1 MISFI
6 KGILV
11 EKDPTAL
18 LIDVNGLGYEV
29 FVPMTTFYTLGEV
42 GSSVSLYTHFVVRE
56 DAHQL
61 YGFKSKID
69 KKIFQELIKV
79 SGVGAR
85 TAIAILSGM
94 DSKTLLHCIENKDY
108 ALLSTI
114 PGIGKK
120 TAERL
125 VVEIYDKLL
134 KMANEIYTK
143 SSENSESY
151 ISNIDCKDPIL
162 PTSLEGSIF
171 NESVDAL
178 VVLGYKQKD
187 AEKMIRAVMSD
198 EVTTSAEV
206 IRKALQVSIRS
217 KNNRKR

>member
-6 KGILV
+6 KGVLI

-18 LIDVNGLGYEV
+18 LIDVNGIGYEV
-29 FVPMTTFYTLGEV
+29 FVPMTTFYTLGDID
-42 GSSVSLYTHFVVRE
+42 SQVSLYTHFIVRE
-56 DAHQL
+56 DAQQL
-61 YGFKSKID
+61 YGFKSKVD
-69 KKIFQELIKV
+69 KKVFQELIKV
-79 SGVGAR
+79 NGIGAR

-108 ALLSTI
+108 ALLATV

-134 KMANEIYTK
+134 KMANEIYAQT
-143 SSENSESY
+143 SGTTTTSQDSQAQQA
-151 ISNIDCKDPIL
+151 
-162 PTSLEGSIF
+162 PTSVVLANSIF

-178 VVLGYKQKD
+178 LALGYKQKD
-187 AEKMIRAVMSD
+187 AEKMARSAMGDAITA
-198 EVTTSAEV
+198 AEV
-206 IRKALQVSIRS
+206 IRKALQGSIKS
-217 KNNRKR
+217 KR

>member
-6 KGILV
+6 KGVLI

-18 LIDVNGLGYEV
+18 LIDVNGIGYEV
-29 FVPMTTFYTLGEV
+29 FVPMTTFYTLGDID
-42 GSSVSLYTHFVVRE
+42 SQVSLYTHFVVRE
-56 DAHQL
+56 DAQQL
-61 YGFKSKID
+61 YGFKSKVD
-69 KKIFQELIKV
+69 KKVFQELIKV
-79 SGVGAR
+79 NGIGAR

-108 ALLSTI
+108 TLLATV

-134 KMANEIYTK
+134 KMANEIYSQ
-143 SSENSESY
+143 SSDSTITHLDSQAQQT
-151 ISNIDCKDPIL
+151 
-162 PTSLEGSIF
+162 PTPTALVNSIF

-178 VVLGYKQKD
+178 LALGYKQKD
-187 AEKMIRAVMSD
+187 AEKMARSAIGDA
-198 EVTTSAEV
+198 TTAAEV
-206 IRKALQVSIRS
+206 IRKALQGSIKS
-217 KNNRKR
+217 KR

>member
-6 KGILV
+6 KGVLI

-29 FVPMTTFYTLGEV
+29 FVPMTTFYSLGET
-42 GSSVSLYTHFVVRE
+42 GSTISLYTHFVVRE
-56 DAHQL
+56 DAQQL
-61 YGFKSKID
+61 YGFKSKVD
-69 KKIFQELIKV
+69 KKVFQELIKV
-79 SGVGAR
+79 SGIGAR
-85 TAIAILSGM
+85 TALAILSGM

-108 ALLSTI
+108 GLLATV

-134 KMANEIYTK
+134 KMANEIYGQSDDSNTNSVER
-143 SSENSESY
+143 SSEQVSTPAA
-151 ISNIDCKDPIL
+151 ISN
-162 PTSLEGSIF
+162 SIF

-178 VVLGYKQKD
+178 LALGYKQKD
-187 AEKMIRAVMSD
+187 AEKMIRGSIGDAK
-198 EVTTSAEV
+198 TPAEA
-206 IRKALQVSIRS
+206 IRKALQGSIKS
-217 KNNRKR
+217 KR

>member
-6 KGILV
+6 KGVLI

-18 LIDVNGLGYEV
+18 LIDVNGIGYEV
-29 FVPMTTFYTLGEV
+29 FVPMTTFYTLGDID
-42 GSSVSLYTHFVVRE
+42 SQVSLYTHFVVRE
-56 DAHQL
+56 DAQQL
-61 YGFKSKID
+61 YGFKSKVD
-69 KKIFQELIKV
+69 KKVFQELIKV
-79 SGVGAR
+79 NGIGAR

-108 ALLSTI
+108 ALLATV

-134 KMANEIYTK
+134 KMTNEIYAQ
-143 SSENSESY
+143 SSGSTTANLDSQAQQT
-151 ISNIDCKDPIL
+151 
-162 PTSLEGSIF
+162 PTPTALANSIF

-178 VVLGYKQKD
+178 LALGYKQKD
-187 AEKMIRAVMSD
+187 AEKMARSAMGNA
-198 EVTTSAEV
+198 TTAAEV
-206 IRKALQVSIRS
+206 IRKALQESIRS
-217 KNNRKR
+217 KR

>member
-6 KGILV
+6 KGVLI

-29 FVPMTTFYTLGEV
+29 FVPMTTFYSLSETGATI
-42 GSSVSLYTHFVVRE
+42 SLYTHFVVRE
-56 DAHQL
+56 DAQQL
-61 YGFKSKID
+61 YGFKSKVD
-69 KKIFQELIKV
+69 KKVFQELIKV
-79 SGVGAR
+79 SGIGAR
-85 TAIAILSGM
+85 TALAILSGM

-108 ALLSTI
+108 GLLATV

-134 KMANEIYTK
+134 KMANEIYGDSGD
-143 SSENSESY
+143 SSISNSESHSDKALTPAA
-151 ISNIDCKDPIL
+151 ISN
-162 PTSLEGSIF
+162 SIF

-178 VVLGYKQKD
+178 LALGYKQKD
-187 AEKMIRAVMSD
+187 AEKMIRGSIGDAK
-198 EVTTSAEV
+198 TPAEA
-206 IRKALQVSIRS
+206 IRKALQGSIKS
-217 KNNRKR
+217 KR

>member
-6 KGILV
+6 KGVLI

-18 LIDVNGLGYEV
+18 LIDVNGIGYEV
-29 FVPMTTFYTLGEV
+29 FVPMTTFYTLGDID
-42 GSSVSLYTHFVVRE
+42 SQVSLYTHFVVRE
-56 DAHQL
+56 DAQQL
-61 YGFKSKID
+61 YGFKSKVD
-69 KKIFQELIKV
+69 KKVFQELIKV
-79 SGVGAR
+79 NGIGAR

-108 ALLSTI
+108 ALLATV

-134 KMANEIYTK
+134 KMANEIYAQT
-143 SSENSESY
+143 SGTTTTSQDSQAQQA
-151 ISNIDCKDPIL
+151 
-162 PTSLEGSIF
+162 PTSVVLANSIF

-178 VVLGYKQKD
+178 LALGYKQKD
-187 AEKMIRAVMSD
+187 AEKWLALLWVMQ
-198 EVTTSAEV
+198 
-206 IRKALQVSIRS
+206 LQQQR
-217 KNNRKR
+217 

>member
-6 KGILV
+6 KGVLI

-18 LIDVNGLGYEV
+18 LIDVNGIGYEV
-29 FVPMTTFYTLGEV
+29 FVPMTTFYTLGDID
-42 GSSVSLYTHFVVRE
+42 SQVSLYTHFVVRE
-56 DAHQL
+56 DAQQL
-61 YGFKSKID
+61 YGFKSKVD
-69 KKIFQELIKV
+69 KKVFQELIKV
-79 SGVGAR
+79 NGIGAR

-108 ALLSTI
+108 ALLATV

-134 KMANEIYTK
+134 KMANEIYAQT
-143 SSENSESY
+143 SGTTTTSQDSQAQQA
-151 ISNIDCKDPIL
+151 
-162 PTSLEGSIF
+162 PTSAVLANSIF

-178 VVLGYKQKD
+178 LALGYKQKD
-187 AEKMIRAVMSD
+187 AEKMARSAMGD
-198 EVTTSAEV
+198 ATTAAEV
-206 IRKALQVSIRS
+206 IRKALQGSIRS
-217 KNNRKR
+217 KR

>member
-6 KGILV
+6 KGVLI

-18 LIDVNGLGYEV
+18 LIDVNGIGYEV
-29 FVPMTTFYTLGEV
+29 FVPMTTFYTLGEIDSQV
-42 GSSVSLYTHFVVRE
+42 CLHTHFVVRE
-56 DAHQL
+56 DAQQL
-61 YGFKSKID
+61 YGFKSKVD
-69 KKIFQELIKV
+69 KKVFQELIKV

-85 TAIAILSGM
+85 TALAILSGM

-108 ALLSTI
+108 TLLATV

-134 KMANEIYTK
+134 KMANEIYAQSTG
-143 SSENSESY
+143 SSTATLGLQAQQVST
-151 ISNIDCKDPIL
+151 
-162 PTSLEGSIF
+162 PTVLANSIF

-178 VVLGYKQKD
+178 LALGYKQKD
-187 AEKMIRAVMSD
+187 AEKMIRSAMGD
-198 EVTTSAEV
+198 ATTAAEV
-206 IRKALQVSIRS
+206 IRRALQGSIRS
-217 KNNRKR
+217 KR

>member
-6 KGILV
+6 KGVLI

-18 LIDVNGLGYEV
+18 LIDVNGIGYEV
-29 FVPMTTFYTLGEV
+29 FVPMTTFYTLGDID
-42 GSSVSLYTHFVVRE
+42 SQVSLYTHFIVRE
-56 DAHQL
+56 DAQQL
-61 YGFKSKID
+61 YGFKSKVD
-69 KKIFQELIKV
+69 KKVFQELIKV
-79 SGVGAR
+79 NGIGAR

-108 ALLSTI
+108 ALLATV

-134 KMANEIYTK
+134 KMANEIYAQT
-143 SSENSESY
+143 SGTTTTSQDSQAQQA
-151 ISNIDCKDPIL
+151 
-162 PTSLEGSIF
+162 PTSVVLANSIF

-178 VVLGYKQKD
+178 LALGYKQKD
-187 AEKMIRAVMSD
+187 AEKMARSAMGD
-198 EVTTSAEV
+198 ATTAAEV
-206 IRKALQVSIRS
+206 IRKALQGSIKS
-217 KNNRKR
+217 KR

>member
-6 KGILV
+6 KGVLI

-18 LIDVNGLGYEV
+18 LIDVNGIGYEV
-29 FVPMTTFYTLGEV
+29 FVPMTTFYTLGDID
-42 GSSVSLYTHFVVRE
+42 SQVSLYTHFVVRE
-56 DAHQL
+56 DAQQL
-61 YGFKSKID
+61 YGFKSKVD
-69 KKIFQELIKV
+69 KKVFQELIKV
-79 SGVGAR
+79 NGIGAR

-108 ALLSTI
+108 ALLATV

-134 KMANEIYTK
+134 KMANEIYAQT
-143 SSENSESY
+143 SGTTTTSQDSQAQQA
-151 ISNIDCKDPIL
+151 
-162 PTSLEGSIF
+162 PTSVVLANSIF

-178 VVLGYKQKD
+178 LALGYKQKD
-187 AEKMIRAVMSD
+187 AEKMARSAMGD
-198 EVTTSAEV
+198 ATTVAEV
-206 IRKALQVSIRS
+206 IRKALQGSIKS
-217 KNNRKR
+217 KR